1 MTYPTR
7 CHPQD
12 MEAKARKS
20 MKLKAAFALSTIL
33 LGAAGPE
40 VASSAVTEP
49 VVVIGPSGLTLK
61 GTATGSLSGVK
72 FTATN
77 GTLTCGGS
85 YAGWI
90 SSPTITTQ
98 VLCSD
103 GRKGIVIARR
113 ERIGIA
119 GHGTVRLNDGSEW
132 IFMFGPA
139 AANFQDAQ

>member
-1 MTYPTR
+1 
-7 CHPQD
+7 
-12 MEAKARKS
+12 
-20 MKLKAAFALSTIL
+20 MKLKAAFSLLAIL

-77 GTLTCGGS
+77 GSLTCGGS
-85 YAGWI
+85 YDGWMFKL
-90 SSPTITTQ
+90 TITTQ
-98 VLCSD
+98 LLCSD
-103 GRKGIVIARR
+103 GRKGIVIATR
-113 ERIGIA
+113 ERSGIA

-132 IFMFGPA
+132 IFMFGAA
-139 AANFQDAQ
+139 AANL

>member
-1 MTYPTR
+1 
-7 CHPQD
+7 
-12 MEAKARKS
+12 
-20 MKLKAAFALSTIL
+20 MKLKAAFLLLIIV

-40 VASSAVTEP
+40 IASSAVTQP

-61 GTATGSLSGVK
+61 GTATGSMRGIR

-85 YAGWI
+85 YDGWI

-103 GRKGIVIARR
+103 GRRGIVIATR
-113 ERIGIA
+113 ERSGIA
-119 GHGTVRLNDGSEW
+119 GHGTVSLNDGSEW
-132 IFMFGPA
+132 TFMFGRA
-139 AANFQDAQ
+139 AANF